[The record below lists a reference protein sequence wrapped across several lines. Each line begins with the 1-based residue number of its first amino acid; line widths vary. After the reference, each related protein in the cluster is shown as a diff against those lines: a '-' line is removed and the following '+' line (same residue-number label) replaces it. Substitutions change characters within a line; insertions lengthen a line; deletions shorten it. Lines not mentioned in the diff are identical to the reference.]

1 MLCRLIHIVF
11 LCAAM
16 SAYGKLLHRELVS
29 STDKPIKVCFNEA
42 RTPQGIVDALL
53 PTIRF
58 NLNLSGL
65 IKVESMNDDCRN
77 IISILQNASIIGTHS
92 IEVQFHGPAIGKLPA
107 YKIPIPS
114 LNDRKAVNRY
124 ANKITRAIHEYPTHH
139 VVGMIVK
146 SSLKQSTSMVRT
158 TPQMFQ
164 ISLQQANTV
173 FFHSPINQPCFSPDS
188 KKIAITERAAA
199 APIFISKKAKMTG
212 SAFFNNQIS
221 DWHQAGLLTVDTCSS

>member
-65 IKVESMNDDCRN
+65 IKVESMKDDCRN

-114 LNDRKAVNRY
+114 HNDRKAVNRY
-124 ANKITRAIHEYPTHH
+124 ANKITRAIHEYLTHH
-139 VVGMIVK
+139 RGWHVPR
-146 SSLKQSTSMVRT
+146 KQ
-158 TPQMFQ
+158 
-164 ISLQQANTV
+164 
-173 FFHSPINQPCFSPDS
+173 H
-188 KKIAITERAAA
+188 
-199 APIFISKKAKMTG
+199 
-212 SAFFNNQIS
+212 
-221 DWHQAGLLTVDTCSS
+221 